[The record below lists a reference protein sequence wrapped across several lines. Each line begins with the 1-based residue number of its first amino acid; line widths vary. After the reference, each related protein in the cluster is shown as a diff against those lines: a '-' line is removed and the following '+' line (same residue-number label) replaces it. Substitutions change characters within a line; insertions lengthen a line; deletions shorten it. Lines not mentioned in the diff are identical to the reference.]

1 MAQYKKSDDEGQ
13 MTART
18 DVQELI
24 KAVKKRDHQMLSTP
38 SGNHQ
43 HLTSTQ
49 PVPNQYAAST

>member
-1 MAQYKKSDDEGQ
+1 MNTVWHGKKANGTVQKSDDEGQ
-13 MTART
+13 MAVRT

-43 HLTSTQ
+43 HLTST
-49 PVPNQYAAST
+49 